1 MKDNGSESHIEASHR
16 LARLNTSMIIPG
28 LTALCLMSL
37 SIALFAT
44 ADIAW
49 KAIAVITLVVGLMS
63 ICATLFKSN
72 ATISSHAQRL
82 LDTATNPEH
91 TDLQLRLPTTS
102 TSGLIPSV
110 NSFFGR
116 IDSLIALLLK
126 NSIKIAVASA
136 DARELGTKSQR
147 NAGKQAVLSDAIFQ
161 SNDETNNALVE
172 LSRRTSTITEANNL
186 NLEAAQQNL
195 SEMQK
200 ALTHV
205 STSSHVMSEFHET
218 VSRLVNSSE
227 SIRTILNT
235 VQNFAAQTNMLALNA
250 AIEAARAGEHGR
262 GFAVVA
268 DEVRS
273 LAGKVGNAADQI
285 NDLVEEMSGAVT
297 NTSESIES
305 ASISTEDAKQ
315 AISSTAQEFEEM
327 MTQFEQTNHDLL
339 LVSSTV
345 EELSH
350 TNAEGLERAR
360 EIRNLG
366 EQIRN
371 NMDDIFLRTDVMRDT
386 TNIALQQLVKIR
398 TQQGITEDL
407 AQLLLQRRD
416 ILQEKI
422 KELLHEGIDIW
433 DRNYVKDS
441 NSNMGKYD
449 ISYGD
454 AFRKKLQP
462 LIDEWHTNSRQ
473 QGIIYWA
480 PSDDHYYVAINKS
493 GSNEPETGDMAY
505 DSIHSRYKY
514 FSVSNEQEK
523 KNVDNCGEISM
534 GSFVTNGLIVITL
547 FAPIRI
553 DGRRWGILA
562 TGILP
567 SALNL

>member
-1 MKDNGSESHIEASHR
+1 
-16 LARLNTSMIIPG
+16 
-28 LTALCLMSL
+28 
-37 SIALFAT
+37 
-44 ADIAW
+44 
-49 KAIAVITLVVGLMS
+49 
-63 ICATLFKSN
+63 
-72 ATISSHAQRL
+72 
-82 LDTATNPEH
+82 
-91 TDLQLRLPTTS
+91 
-102 TSGLIPSV
+102 
-110 NSFFGR
+110 
-116 IDSLIALLLK
+116 
-126 NSIKIAVASA
+126 
-136 DARELGTKSQR
+136 
-147 NAGKQAVLSDAIFQ
+147 
-161 SNDETNNALVE
+161 
-172 LSRRTSTITEANNL
+172 
-186 NLEAAQQNL
+186 
-195 SEMQK
+195 
-200 ALTHV
+200 
-205 STSSHVMSEFHET
+205 MSEFHET

-493 GSNEPETGDMAY
+493 GSNEPETGDIAY

-567 SALNL
+567 STLNL